1 MTGNMA
7 MAAQARMRRHADL
20 DLLRRAVTAGG
31 RLAAGLQRRPP
42 RSWRK
47 GDGTLVSEADMAVDR
62 LLGEQLRSARPDY
75 GWWSEESGYAP
86 PRGDAPIWLV
96 DPIDGTRS
104 YLEGQADWCVA
115 GALLEGGRPVL
126 AAVAEPE
133 AGTLFWAMRGEGAYR
148 DGEALHVSDR
158 RELARAR
165 AFADRNRLARKN
177 AWRHP
182 WPPLCHHR
190 LGSFILRLAR
200 IAAGEADLLLSFT
213 PKAPWDLAPGQLLVE
228 EAGGVLRGPRDRP
241 LRFVQEEDPEA
252 AAGGTEGQACRT
264 AAGPVVL
271 YAAPAALVPALTTQL
286 AAAAPTG
293 G

>member
-1 MTGNMA
+1 MTENEA
-7 MAAQARMRRHADL
+7 MAAQVRERWQADL

-31 RLAAGLQRRPP
+31 QLAAGLQEGPP
-42 RSWRK
+42 RSWHK
-47 GDGTLVSEADMAVDR
+47 HDGTLVSEADMAVDR
-62 LLGEQLRSARPDY
+62 LLGERLRNARPDY
-75 GWWSEESGYAP
+75 GWWSEESGYTP
-86 PRGDAPIWLV
+86 PRGDTPIWLV

-104 YLEGQADWCVA
+104 YLQGRADWCVA
-115 GALLEGGRPVL
+115 GALLEGGLPVL

-182 WPPLCHHR
+182 WPPLRHHR
-190 LGSFILRLAR
+190 IGSFILRLAR
-200 IAAGEADLLLSFT
+200 IAAGEADLLISFT

-228 EAGGVLRGPRDRP
+228 EAGGVLRGPQDLP
-241 LRFVQEEDPEA
+241 LRFVPEEDLEA
-252 AAGGTEGQACRT
+252 TDGKGESPACRT
-264 AAGPVVL
+264 RPETVVL

-286 AAAAPTG
+286 ATAAPAG